1 MRGLLLHGFKC
12 GFWFSLEHLPYFCQT
27 EIFYSF
33 HRSWGCLRRIVKL
46 AFWFSLENYITLPQ
60 TELLLP
66 FWASFIRVFLCLHG
80 LNQHFN
86 SVWRIML
93 SNIPLLIPS
102 HPPLILFRAACPCWS
117 IPIVAD
123 VCIFCGVLCQTC
135 ALTQSVG
142 FLVFLSN
149 WIFLFLPDSWIGA
162 VHCGLSLK
170 PLFHSVWRSICHPAC
185 PSVKGTFYFSLV
197 RYKGIPIRLEI
208 VSIEALPMRMLSPI
222 RLRTKS
228 RWCLKQ

>member
-93 SNIPLLIPS
+93 SNIPALFVTSSPHSLSSPSDSFSRRMPLLV
-102 HPPLILFRAACPCWS
+102 HPYRSWCLHLLRRLMSNLRFNPVCWLPC
-117 IPIVAD
+117 I
-123 VCIFCGVLCQTC
+123 
-135 ALTQSVG
+135 
-142 FLVFLSN
+142 
-149 WIFLFLPDSWIGA
+149 
-162 VHCGLSLK
+162 
-170 PLFHSVWRSICHPAC
+170 
-185 PSVKGTFYFSLV
+185 SVKLNFFV
-197 RYKGIPIRLEI
+197 P
-208 VSIEALPMRMLSPI
+208 
-222 RLRTKS
+222 S
-228 RWCLKQ
+228 RFLDRSCTLWT